1 MLSGLLA
8 PPEPEAASGGFI
20 IGALLSGGAVF
31 LVCANAVVLVVA
43 TVNAANVA
51 NVANV
56 ADAMPAV
63 RVVHLLRFMS
73 FSCAMLVGCSF
84 CRDCV

>member
-20 IGALLSGGAVF
+20 IGALLAGGAVF

-43 TVNAANVA
+43 TVNAA